1 MKIKDSVEQ
10 ITWDLFQ
17 NCETPEEVSVSFE
30 VNVNY
35 LATNGFILFAVIMQ
49 EKIFEDVRESPV
61 EWGACEVEATK
72 SIKHISKNIP
82 KSSKIHYYTHR
93 AHVLI
98 VDIEHETAL

>member
-1 MKIKDSVEQ
+1 MKIKDSAEQ
-10 ITWDLFQ
+10 ITLDLFQ
-17 NCETPEEVSVSFE
+17 NCETPEELKL
-30 VNVNY
+30 VNLKY